1 MLQICSH
8 NLKRENAK
16 AYFTEKHLIFC
27 VLLNFSSN
35 ILLTAHFE
43 ARISDLGLAQQAT
56 GGEVTGKLTHVTK
69 KNTSIQDYEN
79 KAYYA
84 PEIAR
89 GNGFSIKGD
98 TYAFGVVG
106 EISYFSKE
114 TERG

>member
-1 MLQICSH
+1 MARYILQKNIQ
-8 NLKRENAK
+8 
-16 AYFTEKHLIFC
+16 FIFC
-27 VLLNFSSN
+27 LLLNFSSN

-98 TYAFGVVG
+98 TYAFGVVC
-106 EISYFSKE
+106 EILLFF
-114 TERG
+114 